1 MITRQPKKRQGIK
14 NRLRH
19 CLRDMQ
25 NYLFPVNKTEQE
37 IEKMATAGFR
47 YRAELS
53 NTKPHPLIH
62 PLFNYRDPYVK
73 TAIHLVKFNGRPA
86 VIQKLGNILAEELPY
101 IIKHYQM
108 TNPLITPVPLAPKR
122 LKKRGFNQSELLCR
136 EAEKNLAD
144 LKIEFDYQLI
154 GKNKDT
160 KPQTGLKRGQRLR
173 NPRNVFYVLKPE
185 VTAGRDIIVIDDVS
199 TTGATGLEIIRTVKR
214 TEAHQVIVV
223 TLAH

>member
-1 MITRQPKKRQGIK
+1 MIRFIELYKQLLINWLFPRSNITSFLETAPHHK
-14 NRLRH
+14 LRH
-19 CLRDMQ
+19 TL
-25 NYLFPVNKTEQE
+25 
-37 IEKMATAGFR
+37 EKSGA
-47 YRAELS
+47 
-53 NTKPHPLIH
+53 KPHPLIH